1 MTDEEKEKAE
11 NELFEKLEPIY
22 DENGNLLSNEEA
34 FRLSDE
40 FKEIQ
45 EQIRRL
51 QPTRIGIMKRYWDKF
66 RYNKNRRQG
75 LIEMFD
81 ASDEQA

>member
-1 MTDEEKEKAE
+1 
-11 NELFEKLEPIY
+11 
-22 DENGNLLSNEEA
+22 
-34 FRLSDE
+34 
-40 FKEIQ
+40 
-45 EQIRRL
+45 
-51 QPTRIGIMKRYWDKF
+51 MKRYWDKF